1 MAKVRLDSQ
10 KFCASFFFAWWLNGA
25 RIRSCGRKASL
36 TDEGKAEEKKAKGRM
51 LETNGGGGDGNK
63 GKKQA
68 ADVSDAAGCFK
79 FSPYTYSLPLSPERW
94 YSFRFLL
101 LRTDHTVSFSS
112 PLCFSLLS
120 IVSTSYWPAN
130 RFIARG
136 LLPGREIESVVGR
149 ATASRFAAFFPATN
163 RACRC

>member
-1 MAKVRLDSQ
+1 MPRFSPRDGWMELALGPAAGRPLLPTRVR
-10 KFCASFFFAWWLNGA
+10 
-25 RIRSCGRKASL
+25 
-36 TDEGKAEEKKAKGRM
+36 EKKRKQKGGCLRQM
-51 LETNGGGGDGNK
+51 EGAGMEIRE
-63 GKKQA
+63 KKQA

-94 YSFRFLL
+94 YSFRILL

-120 IVSTSYWPAN
+120 IVSTSYWLAN

-136 LLPGREIESVVGR
+136 LLPGREIESAGW